1 MFSFSKDNDQYRY
14 SYLQEDPVVFTIGE
28 NTEEKIF
35 PKSRNYPGKIVVD
48 MVGNDVI
55 IMSIKPIIIARKYL
69 WIEVELT
76 YVFKNDWKI
85 KKLQSI
91 QKMILIKNVSNM
103 K

>member
-14 SYLQEDPVVFTIGE
+14 SYLQEDPVVFTTGE

-35 PKSRNYPGKIVVD
+35 PKSHNYPGKIVVD